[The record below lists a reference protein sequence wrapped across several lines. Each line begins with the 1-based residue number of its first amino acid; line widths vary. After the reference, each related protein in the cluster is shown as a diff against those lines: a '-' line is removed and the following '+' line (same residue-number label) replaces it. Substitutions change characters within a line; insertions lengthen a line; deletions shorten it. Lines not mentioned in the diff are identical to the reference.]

1 MQNNRRKAA
10 AALVAAACAI
20 QIGAWFAWW
29 QTAWVYDDEAL
40 WHFQWAMVT
49 ASLVAAAALS
59 APADGYALWN
69 RPPRYK
75 GPRFARVADGA
86 SRVGLLALALVG
98 IRVVSLH
105 VFATGTS
112 RKAVWTWHNNR
123 AERYDALKWHAYQFG
138 WDAMVPMALLGV
150 PAQQFSPPFRAIGL
164 SHEAAMAFHRVLG
177 RATLILATLHV
188 TLYLLVW
195 GLEGGMEKVGDEALS
210 ACHGSARASHRP
222 SELFAHACGAQA
234 PSRNISN
241 FYGLLAWCVGVV
253 VGVTS
258 LYAVRRRSYAL
269 FMVAHQLHWAWWFF
283 VVLHWPGILAFAAP
297 SVVFIAA
304 DSARR
309 RVAER
314 TARCAAAATSDV
326 AMATVLVPMP
336 GYAEAQLTGGVVRLR
351 CRDVSWMWH
360 PFTIAGAADGAAIVH
375 VFDAG
380 GWTRALCRLAARQPV
395 LELEVRGPLIAPLA
409 LQQKA
414 REAARGRP
422 LLIVAAGSGL
432 APAVAFLRLVRLS
445 NPAPN
450 QQIRFVAIVRSAQQ
464 IEVLDA
470 FCLPTAGASTQEP
483 WLQTEIHITRAPD
496 APAATCAVEKTT
508 RPSAGRVVVRRDGTT
523 IVAVAAPWPT
533 EAKTATVSPLF
544 PNEAREAAPAS
555 PASPVDLRRH
565 RPAGG
570 AAGGADAAA
579 VLGSGL
585 GFLAAAYLVAWRA
598 GAPFA
603 GRSPYV
609 FDRRKDGNPNVVS
622 GGLSLVVCAAA
633 AFLGAAAALAVAGRV
648 RRRGAYRG
656 AAADVELGGGGGADP
671 AGAAAEVVFATAGA
685 RPDLDAVV
693 KRADEQLGADADV
706 LIGGPQ
712 PLIDG
717 LEDRLRD
724 RIVERMT
731 WAM

>member
-210 ACHGSARASHRP
+210 ACHGSARVSHRP
-222 SELFAHACGAQA
+222 SELFARACGAQA

-351 CRDVSWMWH
+351 CRDVSW
-360 PFTIAGAADGAAIVH
+360 DV
-375 VFDAG
+375 
-380 GWTRALCRLAARQPV
+380 
-395 LELEVRGPLIAPLA
+395 APLHD
-409 LQQKA
+409 
-414 REAARGRP
+414 RGRGRRRRDRP
-422 LLIVAAGSGL
+422 RLRRGRVDA
-432 APAVAFLRLVRLS
+432 RLV
-445 NPAPN
+445 PP
-450 QQIRFVAIVRSAQQ
+450 
-464 IEVLDA
+464 
-470 FCLPTAGASTQEP
+470 
-483 WLQTEIHITRAPD
+483 
-496 APAATCAVEKTT
+496 
-508 RPSAGRVVVRRDGTT
+508 
-523 IVAVAAPWPT
+523 
-533 EAKTATVSPLF
+533 
-544 PNEAREAAPAS
+544 
-555 PASPVDLRRH
+555 
-565 RPAGG
+565 GG
-570 AAGGADAAA
+570 AA
-579 VLGSGL
+579 
-585 GFLAAAYLVAWRA
+585 
-598 GAPFA
+598 
-603 GRSPYV
+603 
-609 FDRRKDGNPNVVS
+609 
-622 GGLSLVVCAAA
+622 
-633 AFLGAAAALAVAGRV
+633 
-648 RRRGAYRG
+648 
-656 AAADVELGGGGGADP
+656 
-671 AGAAAEVVFATAGA
+671 A
-685 RPDLDAVV
+685 RP
-693 KRADEQLGADADV
+693 
-706 LIGGPQ
+706 
-712 PLIDG
+712 
-717 LEDRLRD
+717 
-724 RIVERMT
+724 
-731 WAM
+731 